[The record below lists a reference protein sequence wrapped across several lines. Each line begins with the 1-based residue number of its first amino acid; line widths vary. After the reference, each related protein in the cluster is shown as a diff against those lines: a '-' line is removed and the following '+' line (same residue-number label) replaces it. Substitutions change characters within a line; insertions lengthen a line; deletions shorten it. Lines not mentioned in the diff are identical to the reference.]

1 MLAQKPLCSQCVSVC
16 SCSLAWSR
24 EHLDTIDENC
34 IEVGATLD
42 VPVPDEWT
50 CRVKRKLKARNMN
63 NVYNCRS
70 CVGSTEEEGTTVNI
84 GSRSPTFAIAVI
96 IELDK

>member
-1 MLAQKPLCSQCVSVC
+1 MFPVCVCLFLFSGLAKGTPLANECS
-16 SCSLAWSR
+16 
-24 EHLDTIDENC
+24 DTIDETC

-63 NVYNCRS
+63 NVDNCRS
-70 CVGSTEEEGTTVNI
+70 CVGSTEELVTTVNI
-84 GSRSPTFAIAVI
+84 GSRNHTFAIAVI